1 MKLEKLVLFDLSVLG
16 WRLLLTIKEPDSL
29 KLFNKLLL
37 QILLLLTESFPD
49 CHAKR
54 AEDTEVGDIDMKQVL
69 QGMPL

>member
-1 MKLEKLVLFDLSVLG
+1 MELEKLFLFDFSVLS
-16 WRLLLTIKEPDSL
+16 WLRVLTWEKLDSL
-29 KLFNKLLL
+29 KLLNKLAL
-37 QILLLLTESFPD
+37 QILLFLTESFPD